1 MANFIRPLGFV
12 LLGGIAGAGA
22 AYWLAPGASSDPASQ
37 SADSGAKEPL
47 YWVAPM
53 DPNFKSDKPG
63 KSPMGM
69 DLIPVYEEGGSGEDA
84 PGTVRISPTV
94 VNNLGVRTEPVIK
107 GRLPNN
113 ITTVGYVQYNEDQ
126 MAHVHPRVEGW
137 IESLYVKAEGEP
149 VEKGSPLYTLY
160 SPTLVNAQEE
170 LLLAMNR
177 GNQRLVNAAQER
189 LEALNVPAGLVR
201 ELRQSR
207 KIQRTITIH
216 APASGVIE
224 NLNVRE
230 GMYIKPGNRV
240 LSIAALDEVWVIG
253 EVFESQLSAV
263 EAGNRVE
270 MTLDYMPG
278 REWRGRVDYVYPEI
292 NTDTRT
298 ARVRMRFDNSDGTLM
313 PGMFAR
319 LDVQGER
326 GDRQFLVPRESIIRT
341 GQSDRLVLALEEGAF
356 KSVNVSVG
364 RVGEQYAEILDGIM
378 AGDTVVTSAQFLID
392 SESSKTSDFRR
403 MEARASDNMNMDGM
417 DHSGHSMPAHD
428 MSSGS
433 APMNHDAM
441 GSMNHDAMGS
451 MNHDSMNGQAM
462 NHEAMNDEPM
472 NHEGMNQD
480 GMMMDHSTMDHGAMN
495 GEGSL

>member
-12 LLGGIAGAGA
+12 VLGSIAGAAA
-22 AYWLAPGASSDPASQ
+22 AYWLAPDTTPNAVSQ
-37 SADSGAKEPL
+37 SAESDKKEPL

-69 DLIPVYEEGGSGEDA
+69 DLIPVYEKGGSAEDS

-94 VNNLGVRTEPVIK
+94 VNNLGVRTEPVIQ
-107 GRLPNN
+107 GRMPNN
-113 ITTVGYVQYNEDQ
+113 ITTVAYVHYNEDQ

-137 IESLYVKAEGEP
+137 IESLYVKSEGEP
-149 VEKGSPLYTLY
+149 VEQGTPLYTLY

-170 LLLAMNR
+170 LLMALNR
-177 GNQRLVNAAQER
+177 GNQRLVSAAQER
-189 LEALNVPAGLVR
+189 LEALNVPSGLIR
-201 ELRQSR
+201 QLRDGR
-207 KIQRTITIH
+207 KIQRTITVY

-230 GMYIKPGNRV
+230 GMFIKPGNRV
-240 LSIAALDEVWVIG
+240 LSIASLDEVWVIG

-278 REWRGRVDYVYPEI
+278 REWKGRVDYVYPEI
-292 NTDTRT
+292 NPETRT
-298 ARVRMRFDNSDGTLM
+298 ARVRMRFDNSDRALM

-319 LDVQGER
+319 INVQGQR
-326 GDRQFLVPRESIIRT
+326 GSRQFLVPRESIIRT
-341 GQSDRLVLALEEGAF
+341 GQSDRLVLALEEGVF

-364 RVGEQYAEILDGIM
+364 RVGDEYAEILDGVM
-378 AGDTVVTSAQFLID
+378 PGDTVVTSAQFLID

-403 MEARASDNMNMDGM
+403 MEARPADNMDMEM
-417 DHSGHSMPAHD
+417 DHSGHAMPGMQMD
-428 MSSGS
+428 SES
-433 APMNHDAM
+433 APMEHEP
-441 GSMNHDAMGS
+441 G
-451 MNHDSMNGQAM
+451 NGGA
-462 NHEAMNDEPM
+462 
-472 NHEGMNQD
+472 
-480 GMMMDHSTMDHGAMN
+480 MDHSAMT
-495 GEGSL
+495 GEGSH

>member
-12 LLGGIAGAGA
+12 VLGSIAGAAA
-22 AYWLAPGASSDPASQ
+22 AYWLAPDTTPNAVSQ
-37 SADSGAKEPL
+37 SAESDKKEPL

-69 DLIPVYEEGGSGEDA
+69 DLIPVYEKGGSAEDS

-94 VNNLGVRTEPVIK
+94 VNNLGVRTEPVIQ
-107 GRLPNN
+107 GRMPNN
-113 ITTVGYVQYNEDQ
+113 ITTVAYVHYNEDQ

-137 IESLYVKAEGEP
+137 IESLYVKSEGEP
-149 VEKGSPLYTLY
+149 VEQGTPLYTLY

-170 LLLAMNR
+170 LLMALNR
-177 GNQRLVNAAQER
+177 GNQRLVSAAQER
-189 LEALNVPAGLVR
+189 LEALNVPSGLIR
-201 ELRQSR
+201 QLRDGR
-207 KIQRTITIH
+207 KIQRTITVY

-230 GMYIKPGNRV
+230 GMFIKPGNRV

-278 REWRGRVDYVYPEI
+278 REWRGKVDYVYPEI
-292 NTDTRT
+292 NPETRT
-298 ARVRMRFDNSDGTLM
+298 ARVRMRFDNSDGSLM

-319 LDVQGER
+319 VKVQGER
-326 GDRQFLVPRESIIRT
+326 GRRHFLVPRESIIRT
-341 GQSDRLVLALEEGAF
+341 GESDRLVVALEEGAF

-364 RVGEQYAEILDGIM
+364 RVGDKYAEILEGVM
-378 AGDTVVTSAQFLID
+378 PGDTVVTSAQFLID

-403 MEARASDNMNMDGM
+403 MEARPADNIDMEM
-417 DHSGHSMPAHD
+417 DHSGHAMPGMQMD
-428 MSSGS
+428 SES
-433 APMNHDAM
+433 APMDHD
-441 GSMNHDAMGS
+441 N
-451 MNHDSMNGQAM
+451 
-462 NHEAMNDEPM
+462 
-472 NHEGMNQD
+472 
-480 GMMMDHSTMDHGAMN
+480 MDHSAMN
-495 GEGSL
+495 GEASQ